1 MVENRQNDWY
11 NSLSLRYEMRLIVR
25 RLVLNIAMSLDGF
38 IARKDGS
45 YDWIEGHGTDKY
57 DTVLQFDNQKFFNNC
72 DTVVM
77 GRKSLEDCP
86 LEMIEGHREKQ
97 FIVASHTEQTDY
109 DNVRFVRDV
118 IGEIMELRSQEG
130 GDIWL
135 FGGAS
140 LVQDC
145 LEAGVIDHLIIGI
158 IPTILGDGIPLFASL
173 LEEKKLLLVESTVT
187 DGIAMLRYDIRR

>member
-1 MVENRQNDWY
+1 M
-11 NSLSLRYEMRLIVR
+11 R

-45 YDWIEGHGTDKY
+45 YDWIEGH
-57 DTVLQFDNQKFFNNC
+57 Q
-72 DTVVM
+72 
-77 GRKSLEDCP
+77 
-86 LEMIEGHREKQ
+86 EKQ

-109 DNVRFVRDV
+109 GNVRFVRD
-118 IGEIMELRSQEG
+118 IIREIMELRSREG

-140 LVQDC
+140 LAQDC

-173 LEEKKLLLVESTVT
+173 LKEKKLLLVESTVT

>member
-1 MVENRQNDWY
+1 
-11 NSLSLRYEMRLIVR
+11 
-25 RLVLNIAMSLDGF
+25 
-38 IARKDGS
+38 
-45 YDWIEGHGTDKY
+45 
-57 DTVLQFDNQKFFNNC
+57 
-72 DTVVM
+72 
-77 GRKSLEDCP
+77 
-86 LEMIEGHREKQ
+86 
-97 FIVASHTEQTDY
+97 
-109 DNVRFVRDV
+109 
-118 IGEIMELRSQEG
+118 MELLSREG

-145 LEAGVIDHLIIGI
+145 LEVGVIDHLIIGI

>member
-1 MVENRQNDWY
+1 M
-11 NSLSLRYEMRLIVR
+11 R

-45 YDWIEGHGTDKY
+45 CDWIEGHGTDKY
-57 DTVLQFDNQKFFNNC
+57 DTVLQFDNQKFY
-72 DTVVM
+72 TVVM

-86 LEMIEGHREKQ
+86 LEMIEGYQEKQ
-97 FIVASHTEQTDY
+97 FIVASRTEQTDY
-109 DNVRFVRDV
+109 GNVRFVRDI
-118 IGEIMELRSQEG
+118 IGEIMELRSREG

-140 LVQDC
+140 LLQDC